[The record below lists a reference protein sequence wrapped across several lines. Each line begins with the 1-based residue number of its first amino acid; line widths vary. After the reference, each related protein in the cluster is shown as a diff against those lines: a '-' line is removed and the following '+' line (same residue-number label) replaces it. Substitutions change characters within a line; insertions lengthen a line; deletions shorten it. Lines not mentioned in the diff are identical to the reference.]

1 MCGLALRDVLG
12 DKAWHNQGKV
22 TMLGNLE
29 THPGLSAAM
38 PQHHREL
45 SFWDPVNVFT
55 ESFSNECRGGVLEE
69 VLTVERMLGTDFW
82 AQTVY

>member
-38 PQHHREL
+38 PQHHRETAQLL
-45 SFWDPVNVFT
+45 SVGQKANPPTSTTGWSLDTDPQMGEARAN
-55 ESFSNECRGGVLEE
+55 G
-69 VLTVERMLGTDFW
+69 
-82 AQTVY
+82 